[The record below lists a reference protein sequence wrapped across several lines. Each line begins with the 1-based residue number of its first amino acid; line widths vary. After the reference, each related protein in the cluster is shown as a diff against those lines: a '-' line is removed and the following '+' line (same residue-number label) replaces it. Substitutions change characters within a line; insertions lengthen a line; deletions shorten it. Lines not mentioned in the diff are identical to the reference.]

1 VSDTPDYGVGI
12 NIPDDPRILEGD
24 KLLDA
29 AADLSLMR
37 QLDERM
43 RSHRMADLERR
54 RELIPKLKSLEAAI
68 ADIQEFA
75 GSLRKEEFVKWNKN
89 LDEACAGLGIGD
101 EEQGMIEPDDTTG
114 DLWYGLD
121 VISYNQSLIEDVQI
135 YCKLLANILT
145 K

>member
-1 VSDTPDYGVGI
+1 MSDTPDYGIGI

-24 KLLDA
+24 KLLNA

-37 QLDERM
+37 QLDEHM
-43 RSHRMADLERR
+43 RSYRVADLERR

-75 GSLRKEEFVKWNKN
+75 GSLRKEEFVKWDKN
-89 LDEACAGLGIGD
+89 LDEACASLGIGD
-101 EEQGMIEPDDTTG
+101 EEQSLIEPDDTTG
-114 DLWYGLD
+114 DIWYGLD
-121 VISYNQSLIEDVQI
+121 VISYNQSPMEDVQI
-135 YCKLLANILT
+135 YCKLLASILI